1 MVQTLYSN
9 GANSIW
15 EHSLLDPASVMSG
28 KRKANPQDKLQWVT
42 VIREQGRRALCSLDV
57 RFNKQREITVKFPFT
72 SYHCLVNDPSLSVSR
87 SPSKSEFIKAKYQML
102 AFVHRMPCRE
112 DDSSTAKDLSKV
124 RRRTKLIFADLG
136 FAGEAFCN
144 ASLFMFHVFIYCIC
158 LYFPATSLKRPH
170 RESRDLFAVA
180 LPRSTS

>member
-28 KRKANPQDKLQWVT
+28 KRKANPQDKLQWVFSSES
-42 VIREQGRRALCSLDV
+42 VV
-57 RFNKQREITVKFPFT
+57 RC
-72 SYHCLVNDPSLSVSR
+72 CLNFKDLIKAR
-87 SPSKSEFIKAKYQML
+87 GSPSVDSCRLLVHGLFPILFLMSYVSNSPNKSQFIRAKYQML

-124 RRRTKLIFADLG
+124 RRRTAARRVYAKPETCFYANLCPALTSY
-136 FAGEAFCN
+136 C
-144 ASLFMFHVFIYCIC
+144 HIY
-158 LYFPATSLKRPH
+158 FSATSLERTH
-170 RESRDLFAVA
+170 R
-180 LPRSTS
+180 